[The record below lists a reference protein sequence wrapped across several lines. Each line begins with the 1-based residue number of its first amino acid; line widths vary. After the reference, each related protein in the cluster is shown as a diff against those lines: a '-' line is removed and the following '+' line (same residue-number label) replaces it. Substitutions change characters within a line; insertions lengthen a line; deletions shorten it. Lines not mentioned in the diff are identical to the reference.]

1 MLSRLSQ
8 MKSQKSMVYL
18 KLKRSQL
25 ADHLLLQENRS
36 TRYGHDGLEI
46 KGSMTCLGKEVSDQ
60 GKWQLT
66 VSSYQVA
73 QRKHSQQTTYLLLL
87 NTFKSQEVFL
97 EHDTILLQHTL
108 SLQAYF
114 LNNS

>member
-8 MKSQKSMVYL
+8 KKSQKSMVYL

-73 QRKHSQQTTYLLLL
+73 QRKHTQQTTYLSRDHNL
-87 NTFKSQEVFL
+87 FL
-97 EHDTILLQHTL
+97 KESVQVHDT
-108 SLQAYF
+108 
-114 LNNS
+114 NE